1 LLRDDITLRLRW
13 LMLSRLAIATFL
25 LGITTFIKI
34 QRTEILPE
42 VSLISLYIII
52 SLTYLLSIVYSLC
65 LRFIKNLRIN
75 VYIQALSDVILITGL
90 VYVTGGISSIY
101 SVFYPLVII
110 YSALFL
116 ARGGGLIIASAS
128 SILYGV
134 LLDLEYYH
142 ILNPLY
148 TIAIDEYHFSAGYV
162 FTRIIIHIASF
173 YIIALLASFVV
184 EKEKQT
190 RMLLAEKETAFDQLD
205 LLHKSIIE
213 SVDTGIMSIN
223 LQGRIKSFNRA
234 AEEITGF
241 SFKDVENKN
250 IVEVFLNYAEMQ
262 DKMKTE
268 DHKGSVKNRFDVE
281 IIGKGN
287 KNLQL
292 GCSVSFLKDTKGRR
306 IGDIL
311 IFQDLTNIKKMEEAL
326 EKSRRLAFIGEMAA
340 ALAHE
345 MRNPLASISGPIQV
359 LRKDLELNT
368 VDEKLMHIILRGKD
382 QLENIIKDFLLLAKP
397 STGTRERLLIG
408 EVISDVIECIQY
420 VPDWNENI
428 HISHLPSDNIS
439 IYANKTELREV
450 IWNLILNAIQ
460 AMPDGG
466 TLSVEAKRVFDDF
479 ENEFL
484 EIRISDTGY
493 GIDGKNLNKIFVP
506 FFTTKERGT
515 GLGLAIVNRIVEV
528 NNGNIRV
535 ESTVEKGTTCVV
547 SLPLM

>member
-1 LLRDDITLRLRW
+1 
-13 LMLSRLAIATFL
+13 
-25 LGITTFIKI
+25 
-34 QRTEILPE
+34 
-42 VSLISLYIII
+42 
-52 SLTYLLSIVYSLC
+52 
-65 LRFIKNLRIN
+65 
-75 VYIQALSDVILITGL
+75 
-90 VYVTGGISSIY
+90 
-101 SVFYPLVII
+101 
-110 YSALFL
+110 
-116 ARGGGLIIASAS
+116 
-128 SILYGV
+128 
-134 LLDLEYYH
+134 
-142 ILNPLY
+142 
-148 TIAIDEYHFSAGYV
+148 
-162 FTRIIIHIASF
+162 
-173 YIIALLASFVV
+173 
-184 EKEKQT
+184 
-190 RMLLAEKETAFDQLD
+190 
-205 LLHKSIIE
+205 
-213 SVDTGIMSIN
+213 MSIN